1 MGSLLTH
8 ELMKQGKRDE
18 EKKKEEKKEVEKKK
32 IGIALKASL
41 ESDSSD
47 EDDEEM
53 TFLAKRFT
61 RFMKSNR
68 GRKFL
73 RKGEFKNKN
82 REEEKD
88 QLICYEC
95 KKPGHI
101 RTECPQLKKKSFGK
115 KKKLKAHV
123 ASWSDE
129 EPSDEDEEEI
139 ANLCLMA
146 LDDEPKV
153 TSNSSLCDLSY
164 NELFETYEEL
174 QEVYD
179 ELVEKYKESILKNK
193 KIISDLK
200 NDNDSLYEAN
210 HNLELKIKNME
221 ENQKFLEKKNQD
233 LHGLLSKVQEDHQ
246 KEVGDLK
253 ASLNKVG
260 KTNFENASAS
270 KTNHGEHCYKAK
282 ASSANSWYLDSGCS
296 RHMTGDK
303 SRFLEFKSK
312 SGGVV
317 TFGDNSKGNIE
328 GIGSIGNHSSI
339 LIDDVFYVNGLKH
352 NLLSISQLCDKGKFD
367 AKSDEAIFLGYSSN
381 SKAYRVFNKRTL
393 VVEESMHVVFNDNL
407 LPRKDSCDDDDVG
420 ILQSIGGEPSSKED
434 EVPTKEEETQ
444 DPPLEALKDMNL
456 EEREVAYPR
465 ELNYVKGG
473 EILGDPSKG
482 ILAMQEELNQFDRS
496 NVWTLV
502 DRPHDKS
509 TIGTKWVFR
518 NKLDES
524 GNIVRNKAR
533 LVAQGYTQEEGIDFD
548 ETYAPVARM
557 EAIRMLLAFACHHE
571 FKLFQMDVKSSF
583 LNGFIN
589 EEVYVEQPPRF
600 EDPKF
605 PNHVFKLSKALYG
618 LKQAPRAW
626 YERLSNFLV
635 EKGFNKGNVDTT
647 LFIKNDGKDILVV
660 QIYVDDIIF
669 GSTNEL
675 LCQDFAKLMQGE
687 FEMSMMGELSFF
699 LGLQIKQ
706 RNDGIFINQAKYI
719 KEKLKKFGM
728 ENVKPQATPMSSS
741 TKLDKDEEGKCVD
754 SKLYRSMIGSLLYLT
769 ASRPDIMFS
778 VCLCARFQANPKESH
793 LKAVKR
799 IFRYLLDTPNLGL
812 WYPRDST
819 FDLHAYSNADYGGCK
834 IDRKSTSSTC
844 QFLGNM
850 LISWFSKK
858 QNSVALS
865 TTEAEYISAG
875 SCCAQVL
882 WMKQQLFDYGIDVG
896 TIPIKCDNTSAICLT
911 KNPIHHSRT
920 KHIEIRHH
928 FIRDHVSKD
937 DIVLEYVDTLHQLAD
952 IFTKPLDKERFW
964 TLRRDLG
971 LMDLS

>member
-1 MGSLLTH
+1 
-8 ELMKQGKRDE
+8 
-18 EKKKEEKKEVEKKK
+18 
-32 IGIALKASL
+32 
-41 ESDSSD
+41 
-47 EDDEEM
+47 
-53 TFLAKRFT
+53 
-61 RFMKSNR
+61 
-68 GRKFL
+68 
-73 RKGEFKNKN
+73 
-82 REEEKD
+82 
-88 QLICYEC
+88 
-95 KKPGHI
+95 
-101 RTECPQLKKKSFGK
+101 
-115 KKKLKAHV
+115 
-123 ASWSDE
+123 
-129 EPSDEDEEEI
+129 
-139 ANLCLMA
+139 
-146 LDDEPKV
+146 
-153 TSNSSLCDLSY
+153 
-164 NELFETYEEL
+164 
-174 QEVYD
+174 
-179 ELVEKYKESILKNK
+179 
-193 KIISDLK
+193 
-200 NDNDSLYEAN
+200 
-210 HNLELKIKNME
+210 
-221 ENQKFLEKKNQD
+221 
-233 LHGLLSKVQEDHQ
+233 
-246 KEVGDLK
+246 
-253 ASLNKVG
+253 
-260 KTNFENASAS
+260 
-270 KTNHGEHCYKAK
+270 
-282 ASSANSWYLDSGCS
+282 
-296 RHMTGDK
+296 
-303 SRFLEFKSK
+303 
-312 SGGVV
+312 
-317 TFGDNSKGNIE
+317 
-328 GIGSIGNHSSI
+328 
-339 LIDDVFYVNGLKH
+339 
-352 NLLSISQLCDKGKFD
+352 
-367 AKSDEAIFLGYSSN
+367 
-381 SKAYRVFNKRTL
+381 
-393 VVEESMHVVFNDNL
+393 MHVVFDDNL

-482 ILAMQEELNQFDRS
+482 VTTRASLKNTCHYVAFISCIEPKNIKEALNDDFWILAMQEELNQFDRS

-571 FKLFQMDVKSSF
+571 FKLFQMDVKSAF

-589 EEVYVEQPPRF
+589 EEVYVEQPPGF

-706 RNDGIFINQAKYI
+706 SKDGIFINQAKYI

-728 ENVKPQATPMSSS
+728 ENMKPQATPMSSS
-741 TKLDKDEEGKCVD
+741 IKLDKDEEGKCVD

-799 IFRYLLDTPNLGL
+799 IFRYLLDTPSLGL

-819 FDLHAYSNADYGGCK
+819 FDLHAYSDADYGGFK
-834 IDRKSTSSTC
+834 IDRKSTSGTC

-896 TIPIKCDNTSAICLT
+896 TDTANTVSIPDTGTDTLGTRIGTQGLFEWHPKPNDPVPVLLRVHKPNQTFPPIVLDTQTIATHLGLQNTGLAEESTTFLNLYPPGTSTSVLDAHDRFLHLMVSWFFRPSGGKFSTIRGIDAFWIHFFRNNIRINLAQIIFSDMVYTVNHRHTNLVKSFPYGTVLSHIFLKEQIDCSVDLALPLTELIDEKSLRKCKFHLVNNEWVRNPNPQDDDGDDVQPPLVPPVVAAPPPVDIQALFAQLNANLDAHFTAIDARFTTFTDDVNARFNSLDARHNAMETRFKAQEDALRRVETEVSA
-911 KNPIHHSRT
+911 HHLEWSSHT
-920 KHIEIRHH
+920 
-928 FIRDHVSKD
+928 FGGLGLNDHSDEDD
-937 DIVLEYVDTLHQLAD
+937 DI
-952 IFTKPLDKERFW
+952 PP
-964 TLRRDLG
+964 
-971 LMDLS
+971 S